1 MHRFVPLFGP
11 NNLTTV
17 EENAMTDS
25 RRRFLRLAA
34 GAAALPALS
43 GGAWSQTYPSRPVRF
58 IVGFPAGN
66 APDIIARLVGQW
78 LSERL
83 GQQFVI
89 ENRPGAASNIAT
101 EVALAAPAD
110 GYTIQMIVLTNVFN
124 ATLYANL
131 KFNFMRDI
139 APVGGIANAPYL
151 IVVNPSLP
159 VKTIPEFIAYANANP
174 GKINYASGGNG
185 SSSHIF
191 TELLKTMAG
200 VNLVHVPYRS
210 SFMPDL
216 LAGEVQMTINPIPQ
230 AMEYVRTGKLRA
242 IATTT
247 AKRLTDLP
255 DLPTVSESVPGYEAI
270 GWYGL
275 SVPRNTPAE
284 IVNKLN
290 ETINTALI
298 DPKVKARL
306 ATLGVEPMPMTPA
319 GFAKFIAD
327 DFDKWSN
334 VIKSTGMKPE

>member
-1 MHRFVPLFGP
+1 M
-11 NNLTTV
+11 NS
-17 EENAMTDS
+17 S
-25 RRRFLRLAA
+25 RRQFLQCAA

-43 GGAWSQTYPSRPVRF
+43 TTAWSQAYPSRPVRF

-66 APDIIARLVGQW
+66 APDIIARLVGQM

-101 EVALAAPAD
+101 ETALGAAAD

-124 ATLYANL
+124 TTLYPNT

-139 APVGGIANAPYL
+139 APVGGVANAPYL
-151 IVVNPSLP
+151 IVINPSLP
-159 VKTIPEFIAYANANP
+159 IKTIPEFVAYAKAHP

-191 TELLKTMAG
+191 GEMLKKMAG
-200 VNLVHVPYRS
+200 IDLTHVPYRS

-216 LAGEVQMTINPIPQ
+216 LSGQIQMTINPIPQ
-230 AMEYVRTGKLRA
+230 AMEYVRTGTLRA
-242 IATTT
+242 IAATT
-247 AKRLTDLP
+247 AKRLDFLP
-255 DLPTVSESVPGYEAI
+255 DIPTVGESIAGYEAL

-275 SVPRNTPAE
+275 SMPRGTPAE
-284 IVNKLN
+284 IVN
-290 ETINTALI
+290 TINKATNAALA
-298 DPKVKARL
+298 DPKVKARF

-319 GFAKFIAD
+319 AFAKFIQD
-327 DFDKWSN
+327 DYEKWSD
-334 VIKSTGMKPE
+334 VIKTTSIKVD

>member
-1 MHRFVPLFGP
+1 MKL
-11 NNLTTV
+11 
-17 EENAMTDS
+17 A
-25 RRRFLRLAA
+25 RRTFLQLAA
-34 GAAALPALS
+34 GAVALPATS
-43 GGAWSQTYPSRPVRF
+43 NAAWSQSYPSRPVRF

-66 APDIIARLVGQW
+66 APDIIARLIGQM

-101 EVALAAPAD
+101 EVALGAPAD
-110 GYTIQMIVLTNVFN
+110 GYTVQMIVLTNVFN
-124 ATLYANL
+124 ATLYTNL

-159 VKTIPEFIAYANANP
+159 AKNIPEFIAYAKANP

-191 TELLKTMAG
+191 GELLKKMAG
-200 VNLVHVPYRS
+200 IDLTHVPYRS

-216 LAGEVQMTINPIPQ
+216 LSGRIQMTINPIPQ
-230 AMEYVRTGKLRA
+230 AMEYVRTGKVRA
-242 IATTT
+242 IAATT
-247 AKRLTDLP
+247 AKRLDFLP
-255 DLPTVSESVPGYEAI
+255 DVATVNESVRGYVAT

-275 SVPRNTPAE
+275 SVPRNTPADV
-284 IVNKLN
+284 VNKLN
-290 ETINTALI
+290 EATSAVLA

-319 GFAKFIAD
+319 GFAKFIKD
-327 DFDKWSN
+327 ESGKWSN
-334 VIKSTGMKPE
+334 AIKITGIRVE

>member
-1 MHRFVPLFGP
+1 MNG
-11 NNLTTV
+11 
-17 EENAMTDS
+17 S
-25 RRRFLRLAA
+25 RRRFLQLAA
-34 GAAALPALS
+34 GAAALPAVS
-43 GGAWSQTYPSRPVRF
+43 SGAWSQAYPSRPVRF

-66 APDIIARLVGQW
+66 APDIIARLVGQM

-101 EVALAAPAD
+101 EAAVAAPAD

-124 ATLYANL
+124 QTLFPNL

-139 APVGGIANAPYL
+139 APVAGIANAPYL

-159 VKTIPEFIAYANANP
+159 VKTIPDFIAYAKANP

-191 TELLKTMAG
+191 GELLRKMAG
-200 VNLVHVPYRS
+200 IDLTHVPYRS

-216 LAGEVQMTINPIPQ
+216 LSGQIQMTINPIPQ
-230 AMEYVRTGKLRA
+230 AMEYVRTGTLRA
-242 IATTT
+242 IAATT
-247 AKRLTDLP
+247 AKRLADLP
-255 DLPTVSESVPGYEAI
+255 DIPTVGESVPGYEAI

-275 SVPRNTPAE
+275 SMPRNTPAE

-290 ETINTALI
+290 EAINAALA

-306 ATLGVEPMPMTPA
+306 AVLGVEPMPLTPA
-319 GFAKFIAD
+319 AFAKFIQD
-327 DFDKWSN
+327 DYEKWSN
-334 VIKSTGMKPE
+334 VIKTTGIKVD

>member
-1 MHRFVPLFGP
+1 MNG
-11 NNLTTV
+11 
-17 EENAMTDS
+17 S
-25 RRRFLRLAA
+25 RRRFLRLTA
-34 GAAALPALS
+34 GAALLPATS
-43 GGAWSQTYPSRPVRF
+43 DAAWSQSYPSRPVRF

-66 APDIIARLVGQW
+66 APDIIARLVGQM

-101 EVALAAPAD
+101 EVALASPAD
-110 GYTIQMIVLTNVFN
+110 GYTLQMIVLTNVFN
-124 ATLYANL
+124 ATLYTNL

-159 VKTIPEFIAYANANP
+159 VKNIPEFIAYAKANP

-191 TELLKTMAG
+191 GELLKKMAG
-200 VNLVHVPYRS
+200 IDLTHVPYRS

-216 LAGEVQMTINPIPQ
+216 LSGRIQMTINPIPQ
-230 AMEYVRTGKLRA
+230 AMEYVRTGKVRA
-242 IATTT
+242 IAATT
-247 AKRLTDLP
+247 AKRLDFLP
-255 DLPTVSESVPGYEAI
+255 DIATVDESVPGYVAT

-275 SVPRNTPAE
+275 SVPRNTPADV
-284 IVNKLN
+284 INKLN
-290 ETINTALI
+290 EAINAALA

-306 ATLGVEPMPMTPA
+306 ATLGVEPMPMTPVA
-319 GFAKFIAD
+319 FAKFI
-327 DFDKWSN
+327 FDESEKWSN
-334 VIKSTGMKPE
+334 AIKTTGIRVE